1 MRTARIT
8 YTEHD
13 ALGPTAWVD
22 ETEQP
27 SDEGGLDTEVSLQF
41 PGR

>member
-8 YTEHD
+8 YTETD
-13 ALGPTAWVD
+13 ALGASVWID

>member
-1 MRTARIT
+1 MRTARIVR
-8 YTEHD
+8 TED
-13 ALGPTAWVD
+13 DVLGPAVWID

-27 SDEGGLDTEVSLQF
+27 SDEGGLDTEVQLLF